1 MKSDKSAG
9 IVRVWRIGMAWLLLV
24 GAVTV
29 AVCRDAIAEQAE
41 VKTGSDSPGTHAEEL
56 FTLEVL
62 PLLRTK
68 CFGCH
73 GEGDELRG
81 EYYMTSREALL
92 RGGES
97 GEAAVVPGKIHTGSL
112 LGAFR
117 WDDLEMPPKKSEFC
131 KPENFE
137 FSIKI

>member
-9 IVRVWRIGMAWLLLV
+9 IVRVWQMGMAWLLLV
-24 GAVTV
+24 GATV
-29 AVCRDAIAEQAE
+29 VCRDAIAEPAK

-73 GEGDELRG
+73 GEGELRG
-81 EYYMTSREALL
+81 EYT
-92 RGGES
+92 
-97 GEAAVVPGKIHTGSL
+97 
-112 LGAFR
+112 
-117 WDDLEMPPKKSEFC
+117 
-131 KPENFE
+131 
-137 FSIKI
+137 